1 MPDANVLY
9 REKRKQELE
18 QRLQDSQRKMAQRS
32 TTIEFQADT
41 LSRYSSTNAYYDPQ
55 SGRVVRNVY
64 SNQDSESKIK
74 ENISHEA
81 KHAANARLGIP
92 DLSAEQF
99 YKLRVLDE
107 VSAWTVSV
115 LCWREEYLAA
125 ENKEKFL
132 EEAGKSS
139 FWNSATVPYDY
150 LEAIRQG
157 KVNPE
162 SKDPKEFDKEMELL
176 VGEQFRNMAAQ
187 NSGYVKDFEAA
198 TRLFMN
204 TSDRKFQQ
212 DDAEFERFSQHY
224 MTIGGLDFRKY
235 LTNDWQDRI
244 YVPERIG
251 NAGASLAQDGNADNA
266 QMLAVDGLVYD
277 GTVSLEQYHNLLQ
290 HKKIAENVFHNLD
303 DKMKKDLQSGGW
315 MYDEQISQSYDL
327 FSKLGTYRG
336 MSGNNEMESFLDVN
350 MALALNSGDGKV
362 GENQAEYLKKLK
374 EIYTVPGTDIDL
386 TAHIDGFDP
395 NNVPVKECPAIDE
408 FRRNPDQ
415 YRQDHPYQP
424 MLSSALEYNQ
434 GDAKW
439 QEHSE
444 ENRVS
449 DVLKMDVLDS
459 GSDFLKAERENRA
472 INQELER
479 IKKQEEAEK
488 VEPLTVKPQTRIYGM
503 LDGVKFYL
511 NRPTVFQK
519 AELKS
524 YVNEQGE
531 KIEVTM
537 IDGKK
542 HGAAFLRDENGN
554 IKDVKLY
561 DQGKEIDL
569 SQHTINIKDGKYIE
583 NGKEVSRT
591 EVTLDGKPFGAVVE
605 KSSAG
610 TKADFYDS
618 KGVRMEGAPNAK
630 MTQTEEY
637 VSGGKPGR
645 GSENAETAEAT
656 PAPAENKAEVQT
668 SEVLTQPADSVQ
680 IAAPEKTAEPVTAEK
695 TETENCDKQG
705 TETEKT
711 EPVPAPAENKA
722 EVQTSEVL
730 TQPAD
735 SVQKVAEDM
744 KRGHDRIAA
753 MRAKVAAGHEAERT
767 AMYAEFLERHDNTEA
782 IRRLR
787 SSKTISSGIVRPT
800 SIRADLL
807 QKQLQE
813 FQIRP

>member
-1 MPDANVLY
+1 MPDVNVSI
-9 REKRKQELE
+9 REKRKHELE
-18 QRLQDSQRKMAQRS
+18 QRLQVSQRKMAQRW
-32 TTIEFQADT
+32 TTVVFQADT
-41 LSRYSSTNAYYDPQ
+41 LSRYSATCAYYDPQ
-55 SGRVVRNVY
+55 SGRVVSNVY
-64 SNQDSESKIK
+64 SYQDTESKIK

-125 ENKEKFL
+125 EDKEKFL

-139 FWNSATVPYDY
+139 SWVSAAVPYEY
-150 LEAIRQG
+150 LEAIREG

-162 SKDPKEFDKEMELL
+162 SKDPKEFDKEMQLL
-176 VGEQFRNMAAQ
+176 VGEQFKNMAAK
-187 NSGYVKDFEAA
+187 NSGYVKDFETA

-212 DDAEFERFSQHY
+212 DDAEFDRFARHY

-235 LTNDWQDRI
+235 LANDWQDSI
-244 YVPERIG
+244 YVPERIE

-266 QMLAVDGLVYD
+266 QMLSVNGLVYD

-290 HKKIAENVFHNLD
+290 HQKIAESVFHNLD
-303 DKMKKDLQSGGW
+303 DNMKKDLQSGGR

-327 FSKLGTYRG
+327 FNELSVYRG
-336 MSGNNEMESFLDVN
+336 MSGDNAMESFLDVN
-350 MALALNSGDGKV
+350 MALALNSGDGKA

-386 TAHIDGFDP
+386 TTHIEGFDP
-395 NNVPVKECPAIDE
+395 NNVPIKECPAIDE
-408 FRRNPDQ
+408 FRRNPEQ
-415 YRQDHPYQP
+415 YRRDHPYKP

-434 GDAKW
+434 GETKW

-449 DVLKMDVLDS
+449 DVLKMEVLDS
-459 GSDFLKAERENRA
+459 GSDFLKAERESRA

-488 VEPLTVKPQTRIYGM
+488 VEPLTVKPQPRSYGM
-503 LDGVKFYL
+503 LDGVKFYF
-511 NRPTVFQK
+511 NRPEVFQK

-569 SQHTINIKDGKYIE
+569 SKHKINIKDGKYIE

-591 EVTLDGKPFGAVVE
+591 EVTLDGKLFGAVVE

-637 VSGGKPGR
+637 VSGGKPDR
-645 GSENAETAEAT
+645 SPENAAK
-656 PAPAENKAEVQT
+656 PAPVPAEEKAEM
-668 SEVLTQPADSVQ
+668 SAPEVLADSVQ
-680 IAAPEKTAEPVTAEK
+680 RVVPEKMPEPVTAEK
-695 TETENCDKQG
+695 AETENSGRQ
-705 TETEKT
+705 ETEAET
-711 EPVPAPAENKA
+711 AETAPVSAEEKA
-722 EVQTSEVL
+722 EAQSAETL
-730 TQPAD
+730 TQPVD

-753 MRAKVAAGHEAERT
+753 MRAKVAAGHGAERT

-807 QKQLQE
+807 QRQLQE
-813 FQIRP
+813 FQTQP

>member
-266 QMLAVDGLVYD
+266 QML
-277 GTVSLEQYHNLLQ
+277 TVWS
-290 HKKIAENVFHNLD
+290 
-303 DKMKKDLQSGGW
+303 M
-315 MYDEQISQSYDL
+315 
-327 FSKLGTYRG
+327 T
-336 MSGNNEMESFLDVN
+336 
-350 MALALNSGDGKV
+350 
-362 GENQAEYLKKLK
+362 
-374 EIYTVPGTDIDL
+374 
-386 TAHIDGFDP
+386 
-395 NNVPVKECPAIDE
+395 
-408 FRRNPDQ
+408 
-415 YRQDHPYQP
+415 
-424 MLSSALEYNQ
+424 
-434 GDAKW
+434 
-439 QEHSE
+439 
-444 ENRVS
+444 
-449 DVLKMDVLDS
+449 
-459 GSDFLKAERENRA
+459 ER
-472 INQELER
+472 
-479 IKKQEEAEK
+479 
-488 VEPLTVKPQTRIYGM
+488 
-503 LDGVKFYL
+503 
-511 NRPTVFQK
+511 
-519 AELKS
+519 
-524 YVNEQGE
+524 
-531 KIEVTM
+531 
-537 IDGKK
+537 
-542 HGAAFLRDENGN
+542 
-554 IKDVKLY
+554 
-561 DQGKEIDL
+561 
-569 SQHTINIKDGKYIE
+569 
-583 NGKEVSRT
+583 
-591 EVTLDGKPFGAVVE
+591 
-605 KSSAG
+605 
-610 TKADFYDS
+610 
-618 KGVRMEGAPNAK
+618 
-630 MTQTEEY
+630 
-637 VSGGKPGR
+637 
-645 GSENAETAEAT
+645 
-656 PAPAENKAEVQT
+656 
-668 SEVLTQPADSVQ
+668 
-680 IAAPEKTAEPVTAEK
+680 
-695 TETENCDKQG
+695 
-705 TETEKT
+705 
-711 EPVPAPAENKA
+711 
-722 EVQTSEVL
+722 
-730 TQPAD
+730 
-735 SVQKVAEDM
+735 
-744 KRGHDRIAA
+744 
-753 MRAKVAAGHEAERT
+753 
-767 AMYAEFLERHDNTEA
+767 
-782 IRRLR
+782 
-787 SSKTISSGIVRPT
+787 
-800 SIRADLL
+800 
-807 QKQLQE
+807 
-813 FQIRP
+813 

>member
-1 MPDANVLY
+1 M
-9 REKRKQELE
+9 
-18 QRLQDSQRKMAQRS
+18 
-32 TTIEFQADT
+32 
-41 LSRYSSTNAYYDPQ
+41 
-55 SGRVVRNVY
+55 
-64 SNQDSESKIK
+64 
-74 ENISHEA
+74 
-81 KHAANARLGIP
+81 
-92 DLSAEQF
+92 
-99 YKLRVLDE
+99 
-107 VSAWTVSV
+107 
-115 LCWREEYLAA
+115 
-125 ENKEKFL
+125 
-132 EEAGKSS
+132 
-139 FWNSATVPYDY
+139 
-150 LEAIRQG
+150 
-157 KVNPE
+157 
-162 SKDPKEFDKEMELL
+162 
-176 VGEQFRNMAAQ
+176 
-187 NSGYVKDFEAA
+187 
-198 TRLFMN
+198 
-204 TSDRKFQQ
+204 
-212 DDAEFERFSQHY
+212 
-224 MTIGGLDFRKY
+224 
-235 LTNDWQDRI
+235 
-244 YVPERIG
+244 
-251 NAGASLAQDGNADNA
+251 
-266 QMLAVDGLVYD
+266 
-277 GTVSLEQYHNLLQ
+277 SLEQYHNLLQ

-303 DKMKKDLQSGGW
+303 DNMKKDLQSGGW

-327 FSKLGTYRG
+327 FNKLSTYRG

-362 GENQAEYLKKLK
+362 EENQAAYLKKLK

-386 TAHIDGFDP
+386 STHIDGFDP
-395 NNVPVKECPAIDE
+395 DNVPIKECPAIDE

-479 IKKQEEAEK
+479 IKEQEEAEK
-488 VEPLTVKPQTRIYGM
+488 VEPLTAKPQTRSYRV

-569 SQHTINIKDGKYIE
+569 SKHKINIKDGKHVE
-583 NGKEVSRT
+583 NGQEVSRT
-591 EVTLDGKPFGAVVE
+591 EVTLDGKPFGAVIE

-618 KGVRMEGAPNAK
+618 KGVRMEGAPNVK
-630 MTQTEEY
+630 MTRTEEY
-637 VSGGKPGR
+637 VYSGKPDR
-645 GSENAETAEAT
+645 GPENTEAAEAT
-656 PAPAENKAEVQT
+656 PAEEKAEVQAP
-668 SEVLTQPADSVQ
+668 EVLTQPADSVQ
-680 IAAPEKTAEPVTAEK
+680 KTAPEKMSEKTAEPVTAEK
-695 TETENCDKQG
+695 TEAENSGNQG
-705 TETEKT
+705 TEVEKT
-711 EPVPAPAENKA
+711 ESGSAPAEEKA
-722 EVQTSEVL
+722 EVQAPEVL

-744 KRGHDRIAA
+744 KHGHDRIAA
-753 MRAKVAAGHEAERT
+753 MRAKVAAGHEAERK

-813 FQIRP
+813 FQTRP